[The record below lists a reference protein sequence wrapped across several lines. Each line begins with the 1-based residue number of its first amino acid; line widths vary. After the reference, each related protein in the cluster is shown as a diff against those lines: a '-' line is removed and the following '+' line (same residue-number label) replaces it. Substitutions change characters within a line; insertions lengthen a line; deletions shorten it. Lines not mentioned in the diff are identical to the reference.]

1 MSFKTKSTGA
11 RTLMIVFLALV
22 MVFALSAGISAA
34 GITFEVEDT
43 DGIGGPDEGYSSTV
57 YLNDTDYI
65 PAVAWEK
72 EGYLFLGWQ
81 AEDATTTL
89 HLTVQPITG
98 YLYSGTTVV
107 TVSYLNTLLTNW
119 DYHLTA
125 AYQPKSYS
133 LEKPGVNTFTF
144 KDETLKSIT
153 GDRGDIAYNA
163 AQTISYTGSVP
174 SGKKLIGWTVKEED
188 DTYVVLE
195 KSFNY
200 NVTGEA
206 VITPILVDE
215 ETVANDVLVT
225 FKDVD
230 GTVLNVFYGTEGTAL
245 TMPAAPTKEGY
256 TFSGWDRNG
265 TTVAADADDQTYDGQ
280 TYTAKWTAQQFA
292 ITPSAANATASGLP
306 GTAAVGTEVTVT
318 AAANTGHELT
328 GVYATYIKDG
338 KTYGIPCAS
347 AGNGAYTFTMP
358 AAAVTVNVD
367 AAPIQYDVQVKNA
380 DGTLLDQQSV
390 AYNGTYTLP
399 DAPKTEPGYY
409 FNGWLRGNVLCNA
422 GSSQTITG
430 DTVFTAE
437 VSPVIYA
444 VFENDGTYTIGY
456 GLDTGYHYGDAITL
470 TAPTA
475 PQGQKFL
482 GWKVEIENEN
492 PTFLTGTATTYM
504 IRGLGTL
511 TPVFAD
517 NDDVVVTFKDADGT
531 VMDVLSGP
539 QGSALTMPADPQKEG
554 YTFNGWSYNG
564 ATVAA
569 GANDQTYD
577 GQTYVAQWT
586 ANNYRITFDPNAQ
599 VDPSTMDETE
609 ADADSIVSLNLKA
622 IEGYEITGVSVTANN
637 SPVAVS
643 YLGSVNGT
651 SQYFFT
657 MPAADVTVTVT
668 TAAKEY
674 TLTYRDDVSGEIIEQ
689 TSALYQS
696 NVPCVSAPDKEGR
709 LFVGWEANGI
719 AYKDVFGQLRPEL
732 GAPLKVT
739 GDLELTAVYEP
750 LRFDITR
757 NADGS
762 YTVEGNDGDADALVY
777 GTEVLLT
784 ADPAEDGTTFIGW
797 LEQRMDGGTT
807 YYATDDAD
815 AFLYGVTCD
824 ATLTA
829 VYKDNADRVAKFMD
843 ENGPVYDLLHGK
855 EGTAIGT
862 PVEPQKDGYT
872 FLGWFDAAGT
882 EYDAAAKY
890 GDADVTY
897 YAKWEAVEYTVT
909 VDANDQLETV
919 AVDSPATVGTALT
932 LKAKAAAGYE
942 ITGVSMTYEA
952 NNAFYTVPYS
962 ALGEDENGLSSYLF
976 TMPAGNVTI
985 KVFTAPLVYDVT
997 AVAYGDIQDHQF
1009 VAYSDLYTLPEAP
1022 AAEDG
1027 QRFVGWDDNQGT
1039 IYQPGQDVGITDD
1052 TQFTAVYEQIKYAL
1066 TYDADNTTYTVAEDV
1081 DGDLVYGEA
1090 VQLTVPTRENYEF
1103 VGWEETEAPYG
1114 VYMNGIDAGA
1124 VNYVIHGENTLVPKY
1139 VKSVDSYKL
1148 VVFESSRDG
1157 RVLHYFY
1164 RHIDEDSIVAP
1175 AEPAAVPGY
1184 EFTGWENINDSN
1196 DVLQPGDGVSF
1207 SEGIAEN
1214 ENGVKVYV
1222 DKQVPVDQELICDE
1236 DHLTNIDYAF
1246 DSANT
1251 GVYYPTDSTVF
1262 FDCTGEATPDNDKDD
1277 VIAKDGYR
1285 ITSIH
1290 VSYELNGQTVE
1301 EDLEIINGSA
1311 SMVMPA
1317 TSVTYYAVA
1326 EKVDYLIYDRTEN
1339 VNLNVTVNGNPADF
1353 TGDTITAEKG
1363 SAVNVI
1369 VTVDEGYSLLADSI
1383 SFRIANDTKE
1393 LVYNIQAQG
1402 NQTVYSFVM
1411 PEDDVYIHAEAVY
1424 DAHIITEQTT
1434 LSKLTAL
1441 TDADNGNANIIVG
1454 STPVPAG
1461 HEVHFTLEVDEGYAL
1476 DELYIVNM
1484 DTYERVPYN
1493 IDNIAGSYYFT
1504 MPSAPVQIVATA
1516 EKDLSTLIVV
1526 DYDNTVLGIHSVET
1540 GSGAEV
1546 NGNAIT
1552 IEGKTY
1558 TAQDREGYV
1567 FDKWIVTATGDEFN
1581 NTSAIRDYMIVKPA
1595 YTALDQNLTLA
1606 ADSSDVATV
1615 TVTYENNAAVTLTAA
1630 GTVVPT
1636 GKTVYVTATPD
1647 PNYEIDGIAVRGAD
1661 NKVKAIPVYL
1671 IEKNA
1676 DGSVTYSFE
1685 MPAFAAE
1692 VCVYTKAKL
1701 YDVGVV
1707 AHFDGAIDAQGQDNV
1722 VINEITATR
1731 LKIAQGETAV
1741 ITATPKEGYH
1751 IEGVKISYR
1760 PDANTIAYVVDDVT
1774 GAEYDKAFAYD
1785 QYGPFTA
1792 TITVPCNDVTVDV
1805 TYVKNDYAVNYS
1817 YDGAKGTHSGPD
1829 VVTFGE
1835 TASFTATPE
1844 DGYKVE
1850 SVSASFIDP
1859 QGHKHAIEFTDDSP
1873 VMNGDNATYTFTV
1886 PAAID
1891 GGTIDVK
1898 IVYTEKTYQANVEI
1912 VNKKGNDEI
1921 RLDGV
1926 DTVKASY
1933 DYKSTV
1939 NVTAAPK
1946 DGWIIDSVTV
1956 ETVNGVAVPVTGDNG
1971 AYQFTMPADDVII
1984 TVAYTQDTFGIEYTV
1999 DGEDTLATAG
2009 GAVTNNDTAVA
2020 YQSTASFTVTPN
2032 AGYMIDTVTG
2042 TYTDADGIE
2051 QTVTFRKMPVNLVE
2065 GGEYTFVMPVVEKGG
2080 SVRISVNFK
2089 KVVYDILVERTG
2101 EGEVF
2106 FDSGIVEFGK
2116 DNTFRTSAEFD
2127 SVVNIIPQPA
2137 EGWRLD
2143 SVEVVQNSDNTPVA
2157 CTEND
2162 GVYSFNVPADSV
2174 TVKVVFVQETN
2185 AIEYIFDDTEGAV
2198 TGPATGDYQDDVTFN
2213 VVPGKG
2219 YVIDTVTGAY
2229 TDPQGVEKSITFT
2242 AVPSDMRAGGDYTF
2256 TMPAIKDGTKVV
2268 ITTVFKEDT
2277 YNVTTDITGEC
2288 EVRLNDADKLSTTAD
2303 YKETVK
2309 VTVTPDAGWILSDLT
2324 VTDAEDNAVTID
2336 PSDIASDGGSYT
2348 FVMPAADVTV
2358 KVVCTQIEN
2367 NIEYVFD
2374 AAQGT
2379 AAGDVL
2385 VNYQSTAKFTVTPES
2400 GYVIDSVTGT
2410 YLDPNGVTKTVT
2422 FDTVPSDLRTGG
2434 EYTFIMP
2441 AIQKDT
2447 KVTVTALFKEADYT
2461 VNAAKTGEGEVRLNN
2476 NDTYT
2481 IGADYND
2488 TITVT
2493 ATPAEGWNIKS
2504 VTAVDEAGN
2513 TLPLTP
2519 DGSGN
2524 YTFTMPDSDVDVEV
2538 VFAKNVYTVTV
2549 ITTNNGKT
2557 TVDKTT
2563 VDYNDTVTVTAD
2575 PADGYRVKKDS
2586 LSVLTESGKA
2596 VAGTYLNEKAD
2607 YVTEYTFV
2615 MPAEN
2620 VTVSVEYTEQASSDY
2635 TDVRTDHWFYH
2646 AVTFVTDRGYFY
2658 GIDEDIFAPYMN
2670 MNRAMFVT
2678 VLARIEGAD
2687 LSGYTTST
2695 FTDVDIN
2702 EWYGPSVEWAVEKG
2716 IAAGYGDGTFGP
2728 ADEVTREQMCAFMY
2742 RYAEYRGCDM
2752 TTKNLNWM
2760 DRYIDADQASAYAN
2774 DAIAWCVGS
2783 GIILGTSENTIEPLG
2798 LATRAQVAQVIMNFV
2813 DKVIYK

>member
-34 GITFEVEDT
+34 NITFVVPDMDNIT
-43 DGIGGPDEGYSSTV
+43 GPDEGYSSTV
-57 YLNDTDYI
+57 YLNNDNDYI

-72 EGYLFLGWQ
+72 EGYLFFGWK
-81 AEDATTTL
+81 AVDGEKDL
-89 HLTVQPITG
+89 VLTVDSISG
-98 YLYSGTTVV
+98 YLYSGTIPV
-107 TVSYLNTLLTNW
+107 TVSYLNENYSGW
-119 DYHLTA
+119 NNQLTA
-125 AYQPKSYS
+125 VYLERTYS
-133 LEKPGVNTFTF
+133 LEKPDDNTFTF
-144 KDETLKSIT
+144 KDETLKSVT
-153 GDRGDIAYNA
+153 GASGNIAYNE
-163 AQTISYTGSVP
+163 AQPISYTGSVP

-195 KSFNY
+195 TSFNY
-200 NVTGEA
+200 NVTAAA

-256 TFSGWDRNG
+256 TFSGWDLNG
-265 TTVAADADDQTYDGQ
+265 ITVAADAAGQTYDGQ
-280 TYTAKWTAQQFA
+280 TYTAKWTAQKFA
-292 ITPSAANATASGLP
+292 ITLSASNATASGLP
-306 GTAAVGTEVTVT
+306 DTAAVGTEVTMT
-318 AAANTGHELT
+318 AAASTGHELT
-328 GVYATYIKDG
+328 NVYATYSKDG

-399 DAPKTEPGYY
+399 A
-409 FNGWLRGNVLCNA
+409 
-422 GSSQTITG
+422 
-430 DTVFTAE
+430 
-437 VSPVIYA
+437 
-444 VFENDGTYTIGY
+444 
-456 GLDTGYHYGDAITL
+456 
-470 TAPTA
+470 
-475 PQGQKFL
+475 
-482 GWKVEIENEN
+482 
-492 PTFLTGTATTYM
+492 
-504 IRGLGTL
+504 
-511 TPVFAD
+511 
-517 NDDVVVTFKDADGT
+517 
-531 VMDVLSGP
+531 
-539 QGSALTMPADPQKEG
+539 
-554 YTFNGWSYNG
+554 
-564 ATVAA
+564 
-569 GANDQTYD
+569 
-577 GQTYVAQWT
+577 
-586 ANNYRITFDPNAQ
+586 
-599 VDPSTMDETE
+599 
-609 ADADSIVSLNLKA
+609 
-622 IEGYEITGVSVTANN
+622 
-637 SPVAVS
+637 
-643 YLGSVNGT
+643 
-651 SQYFFT
+651 
-657 MPAADVTVTVT
+657 
-668 TAAKEY
+668 
-674 TLTYRDDVSGEIIEQ
+674 
-689 TSALYQS
+689 
-696 NVPCVSAPDKEGR
+696 
-709 LFVGWEANGI
+709 
-719 AYKDVFGQLRPEL
+719 
-732 GAPLKVT
+732 
-739 GDLELTAVYEP
+739 
-750 LRFDITR
+750 
-757 NADGS
+757 
-762 YTVEGNDGDADALVY
+762 
-777 GTEVLLT
+777 
-784 ADPAEDGTTFIGW
+784 
-797 LEQRMDGGTT
+797 
-807 YYATDDAD
+807 
-815 AFLYGVTCD
+815 
-824 ATLTA
+824 
-829 VYKDNADRVAKFMD
+829 
-843 ENGPVYDLLHGK
+843 
-855 EGTAIGT
+855 
-862 PVEPQKDGYT
+862 
-872 FLGWFDAAGT
+872 
-882 EYDAAAKY
+882 
-890 GDADVTY
+890 
-897 YAKWEAVEYTVT
+897 
-909 VDANDQLETV
+909 
-919 AVDSPATVGTALT
+919 
-932 LKAKAAAGYE
+932 
-942 ITGVSMTYEA
+942 
-952 NNAFYTVPYS
+952 
-962 ALGEDENGLSSYLF
+962 
-976 TMPAGNVTI
+976 
-985 KVFTAPLVYDVT
+985 
-997 AVAYGDIQDHQF
+997 
-1009 VAYSDLYTLPEAP
+1009 AP

-1027 QRFVGWDDNQGT
+1027 QRFVGWDDGEGT
-1039 IYQPGQDVGITDD
+1039 IYQPGQAVGITGDI
-1052 TQFTAVYEQIKYAL
+1052 QFTAVYEQIKYAL

-1114 VYMNGIDAGA
+1114 VYMSGIEKD
-1124 VNYVIHGENTLVPKY
+1124 VVKYVIHGENTLVPKY

-1148 VVFESSRDG
+1148 VVFESSQDG

-1164 RHIDEDSIVAP
+1164 RHIDETSIVAP

-1184 EFTGWENINDSN
+1184 VFTGWENINDSD

-1207 SEGIAEN
+1207 SNGIAEN

-1251 GVYYPTDSTVF
+1251 DVYYPTDSTVF

-1326 EKVDYLIYDRTEN
+1326 EKVEYQIYDRTN
-1339 VNLNVTVNGNPADF
+1339 HVNLDVTVNGNPADF

-1363 SAVNVI
+1363 STVNVI

-1383 SFRIANDTKE
+1383 SFRIVNDTNE

-1411 PEDDVYIHAEAVY
+1411 PEDDVYIHAEAIY

-1434 LSKLTAL
+1434 LSKLTSL

-1454 STPVPAG
+1454 STLVPAG

-1606 ADSSDVATV
+1606 VDSSDVATV

-1671 IEKNA
+1671 IEKNE

-1707 AHFDGAIDAQGQDNV
+1707 AHFDGEVNDEGQDKV

-1731 LKIAQGETAV
+1731 LKIAQGEQAV

-1751 IEGVKISYR
+1751 IENVKISYR

-1774 GAEYDKAFAYD
+1774 GAEYDKAFKYD
-1785 QYGPFTA
+1785 QYGSFTA

-1805 TYVKNDYAVNYS
+1805 TYVENDYAVNYS
-1817 YDGAKGTHSGPD
+1817 YDGDKGTHSGPD

-1835 TASFTATPE
+1835 TASFIAIPE
-1844 DGYKVE
+1844 EGYKVE
-1850 SVSASFIDP
+1850 SASASFIDP

-1898 IVYTEKTYQANVEI
+1898 IVYTEKTYNANVEI

-1933 DYKSTV
+1933 DYRSTV
-1939 NVTAAPK
+1939 NVTASPK
-1946 DGWIIDSVTV
+1946 DGWIIDSVSV
-1956 ETVNGVAVPVTGDNG
+1956 ETVNGVEVPVTDNGSG

-1984 TVAYTQDTFGIEYTV
+1984 TVAYTQATFGIEYTV
-1999 DGEDTLATAG
+1999 DGEDTLVTEG
-2009 GAVTNNDTAVA
+2009 GAVTDNDTSVA
-2020 YQSTASFTVTPN
+2020 YQSTAKFTVTPN
-2032 AGYMIDTVTG
+2032 AGYLIDTVTG

-2051 QTVTFRKMPVNLVE
+2051 QTITFRKMPVNLVE
-2065 GGEYTFVMPVVEKGG
+2065 GGEYTFVMPVVKEGTP
-2080 SVRISVNFK
+2080 VRI
-2089 KVVYDILVERTG
+2089 
-2101 EGEVF
+2101 
-2106 FDSGIVEFGK
+2106 
-2116 DNTFRTSAEFD
+2116 A
-2127 SVVNIIPQPA
+2127 
-2137 EGWRLD
+2137 
-2143 SVEVVQNSDNTPVA
+2143 VA
-2157 CTEND
+2157 
-2162 GVYSFNVPADSV
+2162 
-2174 TVKVVFVQETN
+2174 
-2185 AIEYIFDDTEGAV
+2185 
-2198 TGPATGDYQDDVTFN
+2198 
-2213 VVPGKG
+2213 
-2219 YVIDTVTGAY
+2219 
-2229 TDPQGVEKSITFT
+2229 
-2242 AVPSDMRAGGDYTF
+2242 
-2256 TMPAIKDGTKVV
+2256 
-2268 ITTVFKEDT
+2268 FKENT

-2288 EVRLNDADKLSTTAD
+2288 EVRLNDADALNITAD
-2303 YKETVK
+2303 YLDAVK
-2309 VTVTPDAGWILSDLT
+2309 VTVTPDAGWILSTLT
-2324 VTDAEDNAVTID
+2324 VTDAKDNDVAID
-2336 PSDIASDGGSYT
+2336 PADITSDGGSYT
-2348 FVMPAADVTV
+2348 FTMPAADVTV

-2410 YLDPNGVTKTVT
+2410 YLDPNGVTKSVT

-2476 NDTYT
+2476 NDTLT
-2481 IGADYND
+2481 IGADYKD

-2493 ATPAEGWNIKS
+2493 ATPADGWNVKS
-2504 VTAVDEAGN
+2504 VTAVDGAGH
-2513 TLPLTP
+2513 TLTLTP
-2519 DGSGN
+2519 DGSGS

-2549 ITTNNGKT
+2549 LTTNNGVT

-2563 VDYNDTVTVTAD
+2563 VDYKDTVTVTAD

-2596 VAGTYLNEKAD
+2596 VSSTYLYEKAD
-2607 YVTEYTFV
+2607 YVTSYTFV

-2658 GIDEDIFAPYMN
+2658 GIDDDIFAPYMN
-2670 MNRAMFVT
+2670 MNRAMFVA
-2678 VLARIEGAD
+2678 VLARIDGAD

-2695 FTDVDIN
+2695 FPDSDIN
-2702 EWYGPSVEWAVEKG
+2702 SWYGPSVEWAVEAG
-2716 IAAGYGDGTFGP
+2716 VAAGYDDGTFGP
-2728 ADEVTREQMCAFMY
+2728 TDEVTREQMCAFMY
-2742 RYAEYRGCDM
+2742 RYAEYKGYDM
-2752 TTKNLNWM
+2752 STKNANWM
-2760 DRYIDADQASAYAN
+2760 DRYVDADQASAYAN
-2774 DAIAWCVGS
+2774 DAIAWCVGN
-2783 GIILGTSENTIEPLG
+2783 GIILGTSDNTIEPKG
-2798 LATRAQVAQVIMNFV
+2798 MATRAQVAQVIMNFV
-2813 DKVIYK
+2813 DKVIYR